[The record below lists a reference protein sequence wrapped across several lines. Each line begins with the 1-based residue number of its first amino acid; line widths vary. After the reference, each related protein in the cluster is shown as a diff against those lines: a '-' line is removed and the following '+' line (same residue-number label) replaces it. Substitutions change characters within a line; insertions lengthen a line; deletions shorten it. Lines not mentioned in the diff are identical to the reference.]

1 MLEAENIEC
10 MRGDRVL
17 FQGVSFALE
26 RGALLR
32 IAGAN
37 GSGKTSLLRI
47 VCGLA
52 VPTQGV
58 LRWQGENIRTLREE
72 YWKHLVYIAHSSAVK
87 DDLTARENLEI
98 GGTLAGLRVSA
109 AAATEALEQFGVAH
123 CAFLPAR
130 SLSQGQRR
138 RVALARLALSAETPL
153 WVLDEPFTAL
163 DAAAVLF
170 LQTLIATHLVR
181 GGIVILTT
189 HQEVSI
195 VASVSLRIDLG
206 K

>member
-1 MLEAENIEC
+1 MLEAADIEC

-17 FQGVSFALE
+17 FRNVSFALA

-52 VPTQGV
+52 VPTVGV
-58 LRWQGENIRTLREE
+58 VRWDGQDVRRLREE
-72 YWKHLVYIAHSSAVK
+72 YWKHVVYIAHANAVK
-87 DDLTARENLEI
+87 DDLTAQENVEI
-98 GGTLAGLRVSA
+98 GCALAGLRITTQEA
-109 AAATEALEQFGVAH
+109 AGALEQFGVAH
-123 CAFLPAR
+123 CAMLPAR

-138 RVALARLALSAETPL
+138 RVALARLALSSAAAV

-163 DAAAVLF
+163 DTAAVAF
-170 LQTLIATHLVR
+170 LQGLIAAHLVN

-195 VASVSLRIDLG
+195 AAAVALRIELNG
-206 K
+206 